1 MEQQKKEIIEAFD
14 LEEVYKLATLLDSLE
29 DIFNKE
35 LSIPSYYDQKNLQ
48 NSLYKRLVITTI

>member
-14 LEEVYKLATLLDSLE
+14 LEEVYKEATLLDSLE

-48 NSLYKRLVITTI
+48 HCLYKRLVITTI